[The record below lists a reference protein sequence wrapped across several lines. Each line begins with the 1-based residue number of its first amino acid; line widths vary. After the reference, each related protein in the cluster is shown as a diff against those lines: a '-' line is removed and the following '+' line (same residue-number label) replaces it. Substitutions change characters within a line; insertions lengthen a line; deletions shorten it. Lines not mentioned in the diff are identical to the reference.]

1 VEYLEAASRAHQ
13 DALAWAQGAAE
24 SPDAMELLVQAVQEF
39 LAQDEPARPAAR
51 GNARPAVL
59 IPDVEHLP
67 AQNAYLW
74 AHRRALSQ
82 APAALPAALGAGQES
97 IQAWKAR
104 RVSECLKAVML
115 AGQPLEPLASAA
127 KRARPVSAARLGE
140 RRQEPKD
147 APLPELLLEA
157 SEARLEAP
165 PLLSPV
171 QREALLQQPA
181 ERRVQREAP
190 LPVVRETRA

>member
-1 VEYLEAASRAHQ
+1 
-13 DALAWAQGAAE
+13 
-24 SPDAMELLVQAVQEF
+24 
-39 LAQDEPARPAAR
+39 
-51 GNARPAVL
+51 
-59 IPDVEHLP
+59 
-67 AQNAYLW
+67 
-74 AHRRALSQ
+74 
-82 APAALPAALGAGQES
+82 
-97 IQAWKAR
+97 
-104 RVSECLKAVML
+104 ML

-147 APLPELLLEA
+147 VPLPELLLEA

-181 ERRVQREAP
+181 ERRVQQEAP